1 MTNTFHIF
9 QKSSL
14 ALLSVVLMII
24 NCYRLIA
31 SKCQK
36 LLKRINQ
43 KSKKSF
49 FKIVVVV
56 VFVVVVVVD
65 VRLMVTITMISTK
78 PFPYPLQALQGNDIV
93 D

>member
-1 MTNTFHIF
+1 MTNTFNSF
-9 QKSSL
+9 QRSCL
-14 ALLSVVLMII
+14 ALYSVVSMMI
-24 NCYRLIA
+24 NCYRLNA

-56 VFVVVVVVD
+56 VD
-65 VRLMVTITMISTK
+65 VRLMC
-78 PFPYPLQALQGNDIV
+78 YDGNDNDDIYETISLSTPSTTGK
-93 D
+93 

>member
-56 VFVVVVVVD
+56 VVFVVVD